1 MTFSFVHYCNKAWA
15 EQQIPFLPFI
25 PNGQKNF
32 IHLEGELYFPTYTLF
47 AAMLKVNI
55 NSYLPGMLDVDRL

>member
-1 MTFSFVHYCNKAWA
+1 MVK
-15 EQQIPFLPFI
+15 
-25 PNGQKNF
+25 KNF

-47 AAMLKVNI
+47 AAMLKVNF